1 MVAAEVVIKAGAAA
15 AITEATLAVAAAA
28 AIKTKTMVATRM
40 VAGIHTAAASITEEL
55 TVEEPE
61 DMEDMVVTLEVML
74 AEEAMEAAEEATA
87 AIAGTMDNTEPIIME
102 ATVAV
107 AITTTKAVLRKARMM
122 VAVRRMDMA
131 EEEDTGVMEAALVE
145 GMVHHQ
151 LLVRHQVDMEHL
163 RRMSTSLMLTAAMDK
178 IEVLDNRAA
187 VVTMLEAM
195 VMEDMVVE
203 ATIRLYNIKC

>member
-1 MVAAEVVIKAGAAA
+1 MAAEVVIKAGAAA

-40 VAGIHTAAASITEEL
+40 VAGIHTAAAASITEEL